1 MIGDGLMTP
10 MTKKALQWLGLLLGA
25 AVALNIAARIVAS
38 AIPFLAVLAMLVL
51 IFGLLFGF
59 FSASK

>member
-1 MIGDGLMTP
+1 MTP
-10 MTKKALQWLGLLLGA
+10 LAKKLLLWLGLFLAGA
-25 AVALNIAARIVAS
+25 VVLNVAARIVAS

-59 FSASK
+59 FSASKK

>member
-1 MIGDGLMTP
+1 MTP
-10 MTKKALQWLGLLLGA
+10 ISKKLLQWLGLLLLA
-25 AVALNIAARIVAS
+25 AVVLNVAAHIVAS

-59 FSASK
+59 FRASK